1 MIKQNM
7 NVEEALAG
15 LLVKYEIKP
24 VKPFHLEKKK
34 TNEDLVLL
42 PGYEF
47 TGQVTGDNEIP
58 LLPWRL
64 RRKFVELK
72 KIVDDSVIEDACLY
86 RFCCMGSKDKWTLA
100 SLFYRELDLF
110 EFIGNSRVTA
120 LNAVI
125 TDNEAGNA
133 IATLES
139 GAICSIEVSTQVP
152 SGTTMVDRHEIV
164 AGRGVASDQ
173 PVDTQVPMSSIYCYT
188 KNGENRFTDT
198 DFELYDLDDLQI
210 DQVRSAFQVLKN
222 PDVGKQWHKQHTH
235 LMQLVQAVFESDK
248 KHEKIKI

>member
-1 MIKQNM
+1 M

-15 LLVKYEIKP
+15 LLIKYEIKP

-34 TNEDLVLL
+34 ATEGLVLL

-47 TGQVTGDNEIP
+47 IEQVTGDNEIP

-120 LNAVI
+120 VNTIMA
-125 TDNEAGNA
+125 DNEAGSA

-139 GAICSIEVSTQVP
+139 GVICSIEVSTQVP
-152 SGTTMVDRHEIV
+152 PGTVMVDRHEII
-164 AGRGVASDQ
+164 ASRGVASDQ

-198 DFELYDLDDLQI
+198 DFELFDLDDLQI

-222 PDVGKQWHKQHTH
+222 PDLGKQWHKQHTH